1 MCLVLAVDGSYS
13 DRQIPNSYA
22 GTPANDIRQSQI
34 FHGYS
39 SFPTSTTSAS
49 MPPSLHDGMNS
60 LGPHSSSSTAVVT
73 AVPKTED
80 DDRNT
85 TIYGD
90 LPEGK
95 RRKFILV
102 NDTDSD
108 PHKRVRVR
116 VTLDQVDM
124 LEMPDSYRKRESVFP
139 RSYYP
144 TQMQSP
150 PSSARGNRFFDDDD
164 PDGGEIDNVKPTR
177 GRTFVPVPL
186 LDGGE
191 GELAVPKLSRA
202 KKRKEV
208 TLNDLGYRMSW
219 SQSRVFAGR
228 TMFLQKSRKH
238 QQSTGGLKRF
248 D

>member
-1 MCLVLAVDGSYS
+1 MLAADGIYP
-13 DRQIPNSYA
+13 DRQVPNGYA
-22 GTPANDIRQSQI
+22 GASANVRQAQI
-34 FHGYS
+34 FHGYPNYPS
-39 SFPTSTTSAS
+39 SSTAGAS
-49 MPPSLHDGMNS
+49 LPPSIHDGMSS
-60 LGPHSSSSTAVVT
+60 LGPHGSSSSTVVAT
-73 AVPKTED
+73 AAPKIED
-80 DDRNT
+80 EDRT
-85 TIYGD
+85 ATIYGD

-102 NDTDSD
+102 DDTDSD

-150 PSSARGNRFFDDDD
+150 PSSARGNRFFDDND
-164 PDGGEIDNVKPTR
+164 PDGGGIDDAKPTR
-177 GRTFVPVPL
+177 GRTLVPVPL
-186 LDGGE
+186 IDGE

-202 KKRKEV
+202 KKRKEQ

-238 QQSTGGLKRF
+238 HGSS
-248 D
+248 